1 MVQKGQIKEIPLN
14 SNKIKVR
21 IPIFET
27 STDNREAIFDCLM
40 CVNPGSTHGYAV
52 GDIVY
57 VDFENNDLDHPV
69 VVGKLYR
76 PKDYGNRLKTFNVKS
91 NSSNGAESNIAEFVS
106 DLKVYHHARLPE
118 DTIIGDLSYSDI
130 LTLVRKVDYLEDLIN
145 SADIDIKIDGGLIT
159 SN

>member
-1 MVQKGQIKEIPLN
+1 MVQKGQVKEIPLN

-76 PKDYGNRLKTFNVKS
+76 QKDYENILKTFDKNSK
-91 NSSNGAESNIAEFVS
+91 SSNNIKSNIAEFVS
-106 DLKVYHHARLPE
+106 DLKVYHRARLPE
-118 DTIIGDLSYSDI
+118 DTTIGDLSYSDI
-130 LTLVRKVDYLEDLIN
+130 LTLIRRVDYLESLIK
-145 SADIDIKIDGGLIT
+145 SFKINTKVDEV
-159 SN
+159 